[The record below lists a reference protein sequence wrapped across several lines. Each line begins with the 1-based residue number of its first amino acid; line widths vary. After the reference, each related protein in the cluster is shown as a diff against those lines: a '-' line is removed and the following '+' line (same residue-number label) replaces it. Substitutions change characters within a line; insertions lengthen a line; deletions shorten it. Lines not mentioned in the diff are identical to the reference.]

1 MKTSITEKEEIPSA
15 LAQLR
20 AKLGLKA
27 KQEPKFRFY
36 TLYSHLL
43 REDVLEA
50 AWNLVHRNNGASGYD
65 GMTFNSILNSKE
77 GVSSFLKGIRETL
90 LKRTYRADP
99 VKRVYIPKSDGK
111 LRPLGI
117 PTIKDRVVQA
127 ALLLILEPIFEED
140 FLESSYGFRPNK
152 SAHQAIDAMKQAAYE
167 GKLEIYDADLESY
180 FNSIPHENLM
190 KALQTRVIDQRVLK
204 LIKMWLRAP
213 IWEKGKPMKPNER
226 GTQQGGV
233 ISPLLSNLYLHWFDK
248 LFFSQSGPGTWAK
261 AQIIRYA
268 DDFVIMAR
276 YMTDKIEKWVEREL
290 EGRFRLKINREKT
303 RTVDLKKP
311 KSSVNFLGFTMRWA
325 GKYQKKYQIQPM
337 ERSLKRAR
345 TRIRELTSPKN
356 GLLSIKQVVERVNR
370 FLIGWGGYFNK
381 GVPSKAFNKIN
392 YYTQGRMVHFL
403 KRRSQR
409 GYSRNKEQSWYS
421 VLVGLGLVTLTRK
434 MFQQEGDS
442 YGKA

>member
-1 MKTSITEKEEIPSA
+1 MIMSNTEKEDISSA

-43 REDVLEA
+43 REDTLEA
-50 AWNLVHRNNGASGYD
+50 AWKLVLRNNGASGYD
-65 GMTFNSILNSKE
+65 GMTVNRIINSKE
-77 GVSSFLKGIRETL
+77 GVSGFLKGIRESL

-99 VKRVYIPKSDGK
+99 VKRVYVPKSDGK

-140 FLESSYGFRPNK
+140 FLESSYGFRPDK
-152 SAHQAIDAMKQAAYE
+152 SAHQAIDATMKAAYE
-167 GKLEIYDADLESY
+167 GKLEVYDADLEGY

-190 KALQTRVIDQRVLK
+190 KALQTRVVDQRVLK
-204 LIKMWLRAP
+204 LIKMWMKAP
-213 IWEKGKPMKPNER
+213 LWEKGKPMKANEL
-226 GTQQGGV
+226 GVQQGGV

-248 LFFSQSGPGTWAK
+248 LFFSRSGPGTWAK

-276 YMTDKIEKWVEREL
+276 YMTDKIEKWIEEEL
-290 EGRFRLKINREKT
+290 EGRFGLKINREKT
-303 RTVDLKKP
+303 RIVDLKKP
-311 KSSVNFLGFTMRWA
+311 KSSINFLGFTMRWI
-325 GKYQKKYQIQPM
+325 GKYKKKYQIQPM

-345 TRIRELTSPKN
+345 LRIRELTSPKY
-356 GLLSIKQVVERVNR
+356 GCLPIKSVVARVNR
-370 FLIGWGGYFNK
+370 FLVGWGGYFNK
-381 GVPSKAFNKIN
+381 GTPSKAFNKIN
-392 YYTQGRMVHFL
+392 CYTQERMIHFL

-421 VLVGLGLVTLTRK
+421 VLKGLGLVPLTRK
-434 MFQQEGDS
+434 MFQ
-442 YGKA
+442 K

>member
-1 MKTSITEKEEIPSA
+1 MSITEKEDIPSA

-43 REDVLEA
+43 REDTLET
-50 AWNLVHRNNGASGYD
+50 AWKLVRRNNGASGYD
-65 GMTFNSILNSKE
+65 GMTFDRIINSKE
-77 GVSSFLKGIRETL
+77 GVIGFLKGIRESL

-127 ALLLILEPIFEED
+127 ALLLILEPIFEAD

-152 SAHQAIDAMKQAAYE
+152 SAHQAIDAMMKAAYE
-167 GKLEIYDADLESY
+167 GKLEIYDADLEGY

-190 KALQTRVIDQRVLK
+190 KALQTRVVDQRILK

-233 ISPLLSNLYLHWFDK
+233 ISPLLSNLYLHWFDR
-248 LFFSQSGPGTWAK
+248 LFFSQSGPGGWAK

-268 DDFVIMAR
+268 DDFYSSEDFSIV
-276 YMTDKIEKWVEREL
+276 KI
-290 EGRFRLKINREKT
+290 
-303 RTVDLKKP
+303 
-311 KSSVNFLGFTMRWA
+311 
-325 GKYQKKYQIQPM
+325 
-337 ERSLKRAR
+337 
-345 TRIRELTSPKN
+345 
-356 GLLSIKQVVERVNR
+356 
-370 FLIGWGGYFNK
+370 
-381 GVPSKAFNKIN
+381 
-392 YYTQGRMVHFL
+392 
-403 KRRSQR
+403 
-409 GYSRNKEQSWYS
+409 
-421 VLVGLGLVTLTRK
+421 
-434 MFQQEGDS
+434 
-442 YGKA
+442 